1 MAGRNV
7 YYCSKEKLKVI
18 KFILSKKK
26 EMKAKDIVNE
36 AKSRGLSR
44 PTVYRCLGKLR
55 KQGLIIQVRRG
66 VWCLTFE
73 PFIKIPPNAETVWFE
88 ELGKDPGWFFREAFP
103 ALLEPIISRGGVRG
117 SARFRRRFYRDLWH
131 IIGLALL
138 VSMKYESFPL
148 KYDERKGLIS
158 GLKVFIESLEKL
170 FSKTQGSY
178 EDLWKG
184 LKGTLKL
191 DYFQVLAKEMK
202 KLKELA
208 LKAQES

>member
-1 MAGRNV
+1 VAGRNV

-18 KFILSKKK
+18 KLILSKKK

-55 KQGLIIQVRRG
+55 KQGLIVQVRRG
-66 VWCLTFE
+66 IWSLTFE

-88 ELGKDPGWFFREAFP
+88 ELGKDPGFLFREAFP
-103 ALLEPIISRGGVRG
+103 ALLEPIISYGGVRG
-117 SARFRRRFYRDLWH
+117 SVKYRRKFYRDLWH

-138 VSMKYESFPL
+138 VSMKYKSFPL

-158 GLKVFIESLEKL
+158 GIKVFMESLEKL
-170 FSKTQGSY
+170 FSKAQGSY

-184 LKGTLKL
+184 LKETLKI
-191 DYFQVLAKEMK
+191 DFFQDLAKEME
-202 KLKELA
+202 KLKALA
-208 LKAQES
+208 LKVQES